1 MSAMLATLSPEAR
14 ERLRAYHERRL
25 AEKEA
30 KLALAEQALEVGDDA
45 NRWKRIANVT
55 KLRTAIVD
63 LRSMLANG

>member
-30 KLALAEQALEVGDDA
+30 KLAVAEQALKVGDDA
-45 NRWKRIANVT
+45 TRWKRMANVT
-55 KLRTAIVD
+55 KLRTAIFE
-63 LRSMLANG
+63 LRAMLADS